1 MDNFNVK
8 NMQLAYQA
16 IYDQNLCE
24 SMEELGLIGEGNSE
38 QDQFKS
44 WVNELLDEGYDL
56 SDYTWDELYEG
67 YKKLPVGKMIKQAVN
82 KGVKANLKHAG
93 VHPAL
98 RPEMKETL
106 QKTEGDIKKMV
117 RVADRHS
124 LVKGKGKVRGEGQA
138 ELNRRKGEMKEDY
151 DAYDLVL
158 EYLLDEG
165 FADTL
170 EGAEAIMVNMSEE
183 WIEGIF
189 EERAPGVKPYQP
201 RPTQA
206 EVRANARAAA
216 KKKASASADKTG
228 YGPDEKFYK
237 PEDKKIP
244 DAATA
249 QWFRTTIKKFGR
261 PTGKYNPGTIKT
273 QDILDKMPE
282 NSPGAK
288 PKPRRVIPSRL
299 DRAPKG

>member
-16 IYDQNLCE
+16 IYDQDLCE

-44 WVNELLDEGYDL
+44 WVDELLDEGYDL

-67 YKKLPVGKMIKQAVN
+67 YKKLPVGKMIQQAAHKAGQ
-82 KGVKANLKHAG
+82 KGSDAQVA
-93 VHPAL
+93 
-98 RPEMKETL
+98 
-106 QKTEGDIKKMV
+106 KMA
-117 RVADRHS
+117 RVASRHS
-124 LVKGKGKVRGEGQA
+124 TIRGKGKVRGQGQA
-138 ELNRRKGEMKEDY
+138 ELNRRRGEMKEDY
-151 DAYDLVL
+151 DAFDVIL

-183 WIEGIF
+183 WIEGIL
-189 EERAPGVKPYQP
+189 EEREPGVKPYQP

-206 EVRANARAAA
+206 EVRADARAAA
-216 KKKASASADKTG
+216 KKRASASADKTG

-249 QWFRTTIKKFGR
+249 QWFRTTVKKFGR

-273 QDILDKMPE
+273 QDILNKMPE
-282 NSPGAK
+282 NSPGAN
-288 PKPRRVIPSRL
+288 PKPRRVLPDPDRSN
-299 DRAPKG
+299 RAPKPRVLPNPKR

>member
-1 MDNFNVK
+1 MDNFNFK
-8 NMQLAYQA
+8 NMQLAYSA
-16 IYDQNLCE
+16 VYDQNLCE

-38 QDQFKS
+38 QDQFES
-44 WVNELLDEGYDL
+44 WVDELLDEGYDL

-67 YKKLPVGKMIKQAVN
+67 YKKLPVGRMVVQSARKSAFALSKGHQGDEKGQEKDIK
-82 KGVKANLKHAG
+82 
-93 VHPAL
+93 
-98 RPEMKETL
+98 
-106 QKTEGDIKKMV
+106 DIKKMA
-117 RVADRHS
+117 RVANRHS
-124 LVKGKGKVRGEGQA
+124 TVKGKGKVRGQGQA

-151 DAYDLVL
+151 DAFDIVL

-183 WIEGIF
+183 WIEGIL
-189 EERAPGVKPYQP
+189 EEREPGVKPYQP

-206 EVRANARAAA
+206 EVRADARAAA
-216 KKKASASADKTG
+216 KKKANASADKTG

-299 DRAPKG
+299 DRAPKK

>member
-1 MDNFNVK
+1 MDNFNFK
-8 NMQLAYQA
+8 NMQLAYSA
-16 IYDQNLCE
+16 VYDQNLCE

-38 QDQFKS
+38 QDQFET

-67 YKKLPVGKMIKQAVN
+67 YKKLPVDRMIKQAASRGYKSADPWN
-82 KGVKANLKHAG
+82 REDEEKSYS
-93 VHPAL
+93 
-98 RPEMKETL
+98 
-106 QKTEGDIKKMV
+106 DIKKMA
-117 RVADRHS
+117 RVASRHS
-124 LVKGKGKVRGEGQA
+124 TIKGKGKVRGQGQA
-138 ELNRRKGEMKEDY
+138 ELNRRRGEIKEDY
-151 DAYDLVL
+151 DAYDVIL

-165 FADTL
+165 FAETL
-170 EGAEAIMVNMSEE
+170 ESAEAIMVNMSEE

-206 EVRANARAAA
+206 DVRADARAAA

-288 PKPRRVIPSRL
+288 PKPRRVIPSRV
-299 DRAPKG
+299 DRTPKG

>member
-16 IYDQNLCE
+16 IYDQDLCE

-44 WVNELLDEGYDL
+44 WVDELLDEGYDL

-67 YKKLPVGKMIKQAVN
+67 YKKLPVGKMIQQAAHKAGQ
-82 KGVKANLKHAG
+82 KGSDAQVA
-93 VHPAL
+93 
-98 RPEMKETL
+98 
-106 QKTEGDIKKMV
+106 KMA
-117 RVADRHS
+117 RVASRHS
-124 LVKGKGKVRGEGQA
+124 TIRGKGKVRGQGQA
-138 ELNRRKGEMKEDY
+138 ELNRRRGEMKEDY
-151 DAYDLVL
+151 DAFDVIL

-183 WIEGIF
+183 WIEGIL
-189 EERAPGVKPYQP
+189 EEREPGVKPYQP

-206 EVRANARAAA
+206 EVRADARAAA
-216 KKKASASADKTG
+216 KKRASASADKTG

-249 QWFRTTIKKFGR
+249 QWFRTTFKKFGR

-273 QDILDKMPE
+273 QDILNKMPE
-282 NSPGAK
+282 NSPGAN
-288 PKPRRVIPSRL
+288 PKPRRVLPDPDRSN
-299 DRAPKG
+299 RAPKPRVLPNPKR

>member
-24 SMEELGLIGEGNSE
+24 SMEKLGLIGEGSLG
-38 QDQFKS
+38 QDQFEL

-67 YKKLPVGKMIKQAVN
+67 YKKLPVGKMIKQAAKKGYTSVQIDGIDGDADVN
-82 KGVKANLKHAG
+82 K
-93 VHPAL
+93 
-98 RPEMKETL
+98 MS
-106 QKTEGDIKKMV
+106 
-117 RVADRHS
+117 RVASRHS
-124 LVKGKGKVRGEGQA
+124 TIKGKGKVRGEGQA
-138 ELNRRKGEMKEDY
+138 ELNRRRGEMKEDY
-151 DAYDLVL
+151 DAFDVVL

-165 FADTL
+165 FADTV

-183 WIEGIF
+183 WIEGIL
-189 EERAPGVKPYQP
+189 EEREPGVKPYQP

-206 EVRANARAAA
+206 EVRANAREAA

-299 DRAPKG
+299 DRAPKK

>member
-1 MDNFNVK
+1 MDNFNFK
-8 NMQLAYQA
+8 NMQLAYSA
-16 IYDQNLCE
+16 VYDQNLCE
-24 SMEELGLIGEGNSE
+24 SMEDLGLIGEGNSE
-38 QDQFKS
+38 QDQFET
-44 WVNELLDEGYDL
+44 WVDELLDEGYDL

-67 YKKLPVGKMIKQAVN
+67 YKKLPVGKMIRQA
-82 KGVKANLKHAG
+82 GHKANNLMAFN
-93 VHPAL
+93 
-98 RPEMKETL
+98 
-106 QKTEGDIKKMV
+106 KTEREVAKMA

-124 LVKGKGKVRGEGQA
+124 LVKGKVRGEGQA

-206 EVRANARAAA
+206 EIRADARAAA

-288 PKPRRVIPSRL
+288 PKPRRVLPDPDRSN
-299 DRAPKG
+299 RAPKPRVLPNPKR

>member
-38 QDQFKS
+38 QDQFES
-44 WVNELLDEGYDL
+44 WVDELLDEGYDL

-67 YKKLPVGKMIKQAVN
+67 YKKLPVGKMIKQAAK
-82 KGVKANLKHAG
+82 KGYNSIQLDGIDGDA
-93 VHPAL
+93 
-98 RPEMKETL
+98 
-106 QKTEGDIKKMV
+106 DIKKMA

-124 LVKGKGKVRGEGQA
+124 TIQGKGKVRGQGQA

-151 DAYDLVL
+151 DAFDIVL

-165 FADTL
+165 FADTV

-183 WIEGIF
+183 WIEGIL
-189 EERAPGVKPYQP
+189 EEREPGVKPYQP

-288 PKPRRVIPSRL
+288 PKPRRVLPDPDRSN
-299 DRAPKG
+299 RAPKPRVLPNPKR

>member
-44 WVNELLDEGYDL
+44 WVDELLDEGYDL

-67 YKKLPVGKMIKQAVN
+67 YKKLPVGKMIQQAAHKAGQ
-82 KGVKANLKHAG
+82 KGSDAQVA
-93 VHPAL
+93 
-98 RPEMKETL
+98 
-106 QKTEGDIKKMV
+106 KMA
-117 RVADRHS
+117 RVASRHS
-124 LVKGKGKVRGEGQA
+124 TIRGKGKVRGQGQA
-138 ELNRRKGEMKEDY
+138 ELNRRRGEMKEDY
-151 DAYDLVL
+151 DAFDVIL

-183 WIEGIF
+183 WIEGIL
-189 EERAPGVKPYQP
+189 EEREPGVKPYQP

-206 EVRANARAAA
+206 EVRADARAAA
-216 KKKASASADKTG
+216 KKRASASADKTG

-249 QWFRTTIKKFGR
+249 QWFRTTVKKFGR

-273 QDILDKMPE
+273 QDILNKMPE
-282 NSPGAK
+282 NSPGAN
-288 PKPRRVIPSRL
+288 PKPRRVLPDPDRSN
-299 DRAPKG
+299 RAPKPRVLPNPKR

>member
-67 YKKLPVGKMIKQAVN
+67 YKKLPVGRMIVQSARKSAFALD
-82 KGVKANLKHAG
+82 KANRGDEKG
-93 VHPAL
+93 
-98 RPEMKETL
+98 KD
-106 QKTEGDIKKMV
+106 KDIKDIQKMAK
-117 RVADRHS
+117 VASRHS
-124 LVKGKGKVRGEGQA
+124 TIKGKAKIRGEGQA
-138 ELNRRKGEMKEDY
+138 ALNRIRGEAKNESVDFY
-151 DAYDLVL
+151 DVVL

-183 WIEGIF
+183 WIEGIL
-189 EERAPGVKPYQP
+189 EEREPGVKPYQP

-261 PTGKYNPGTIKT
+261 PTGKYNPNTIKT